1 MNKFLKLFLAISTI
15 FNLYS
20 DANEDLVVAA
30 KSNDLKAVRA
40 ALAAGAQV
48 DYKYLRFSALMHA
61 ALNGYDQVVDLLLK
75 ANANP
80 NIQDEGGYT
89 VLSYAANRGYDQIVD
104 LLLKANANPNIY
116 DPIGQSA
123 LTTAVDKG
131 YDKIV
136 DLLLKANA
144 NPNGI
149 PYMNPLI
156 IAVNKGHAKI
166 VDLLL
171 KFGADT

>member
-48 DYKYLRFSALMHA
+48 DSKYLRFSALMHA
-61 ALNGYDQVVDLLLK
+61 ALN
-75 ANANP
+75 
-80 NIQDEGGYT
+80 
-89 VLSYAANRGYDQIVD
+89 GYDQIVD